1 MFVEPTIVIGGNKKA
16 RHAYGFDEVALIPS
30 PLSIDP
36 CDVDLSWTLGK
47 HTFKIPIL
55 AAALDAAVNP
65 RVAAEMTRLGG
76 FAVLNLDGLQTRY
89 EDAEDV
95 LDQIADAPA
104 EGIVGFIQGLYKSP
118 IRDELIAKRICEIK
132 KLGGICA
139 VSAVPPNAPHFAQV
153 AVEAG
158 ADIFVVASQVAT
170 ARYESSRHKAVDI
183 AGLCRDIPIP
193 VIIGNTV
200 SYEGTRELMEAGASA
215 VLIGVGPGAICTTR
229 NATGLGVPQATAV
242 ADAAAARDDFQRK
255 TGRYVPV
262 IADGGMRTGGDLA
275 KAIACGSD
283 ALMLGSTLAG
293 SAEAPAKGCSWGM
306 AMSNPDLPRGTR
318 IKVNISGSIQQILLG
333 PAGNDNGTMNLLG
346 GLRLAMASCGA
357 RTLREMH
364 QADLVYA
371 PSFST
376 EGKTQQRAQGV
387 GQGR

>member
-1 MFVEPTIVIGGNKKA
+1 MEPTAIDIGGNKKA
-16 RHAYGFDEVALIPS
+16 RRAYGFDEVALVPS

-36 CDVDLSWTLGK
+36 RDVDTTWALGK
-47 HTFKIPIL
+47 YTFKIPIV

-95 LDQIADAPA
+95 LQQIADAPA
-104 EGIVGFIQGLYKSP
+104 EGIIGFIQGLYKVP
-118 IRDELIAKRICEIK
+118 VKDELIAKRVREIK

-139 VSAVPPNAPHFAQV
+139 VSSVPPNAPRFAQV

-158 ADIFVVASQVAT
+158 ADLFVVASQVAT
-170 ARYESSRHKAVDI
+170 ARYESSRGQSVDI

-200 SYEGTRELMEAGASA
+200 SYDGASELMQAGASA
-215 VLIGVGPGAICTTR
+215 ILIGVGPGAICTTR

-275 KAIACGSD
+275 KAIACGAD
-283 ALMLGSTLAG
+283 ALMLGSTIAG
-293 SAEAPAKGCSWGM
+293 ASEAPAPGCSWGM

-318 IKVNISGSIQQILLG
+318 IKVNIMGTIEQILLG

-357 RTLREMH
+357 RTLREMQ

-371 PSFST
+371 PSFVT
-376 EGKTQQRAQGV
+376 EGKRDQRAQGV